1 MAAKTRIATW
11 GSSLAVRIP
20 KPIAEQWGVQEGSAI
35 EIVPDG
41 DTLMLKKQVF
51 DLTTLLDQVT
61 SDNLHREVNT
71 GESRGNET
79 G

>member
-35 EIVPDG
+35 EIGPDG
-41 DTLMLKKQVF
+41 DTLLLRKQSY
-51 DLTTLLDQVT
+51 DLLNLLDPVT
-61 SDNLHREVNT
+61 SDNLHGETDTGSPQGKEVW
-71 GESRGNET
+71 
-79 G
+79 

>member
-11 GSSLAVRIP
+11 GSSLAIRIP

-41 DTLMLKKQVF
+41 DALVLRKQVY
-51 DLTTLLDQVT
+51 DLASLLDQVT
-61 SDNLHREVNT
+61 PDNLHQEIDI
-71 GESRGNET
+71 GKAQGKEEW
-79 G
+79 